1 MYLLGLIIGFPTHL
15 ALAQDLQTIEELHP
29 PVLAS
34 FGEQGITVFF
44 LKNTLKGQ
52 VTDVYVPNGE
62 IFYATLSPP
71 RPALNY
77 VAAVIGEQI
86 TSVFFFE
93 RKFSER
99 TGKSMFVLTKNKQSN
114 SVFEGYSYST
124 QELPLMKDGDQLSL
138 RFFRGDPPD
147 PELQNCRE
155 GRDLEKKVNVVC
167 SYKDAASIKK
177 RLAALDGKAVEDP
190 KLKEGGN
197 VGVQQ

>member
-1 MYLLGLIIGFPTHL
+1 MCLVGSIIGFPTQS

-34 FGEQGITVFF
+34 LGEQGITVFF
-44 LKNTLKGQ
+44 LKNTLKGL
-52 VTDVYVPNGE
+52 VSGAFVPNGE
-62 IFYATLSPP
+62 IFYATMGPP

-77 VAAVIGEQI
+77 VAAVIDEQI
-86 TSVFFFE
+86 ASVFFFE
-93 RKFSER
+93 RKFIER

-124 QELPLMKDGDQLSL
+124 QEFPLMSDGDQLSL

-155 GRDLEKKVNVVC
+155 GRDLEKKVNVLC
-167 SYKDAASIKK
+167 AYKDAASIKR
-177 RLAALDGKAVEDP
+177 RLAALDGKAVKDQ
-190 KLKEGGN
+190 KLKDGSN